1 MIMRRLI
8 GLIILAAI
16 IIAGTILYFVLSRKV
31 SYVESDL
38 TIRKKKDIK
47 GK

>member
-1 MIMRRLI
+1 MIMRRVI
-8 GLIILAAI
+8 GLVILAAI
-16 IIAGTILYFVLSRKV
+16 IIVGTVLYFVLSKKV

-38 TIRKKKDIK
+38 TIRKKEDIK